1 MNNSI
6 DDTKIIWFI
15 DNDENQLRLYKR
27 HLERGIELFGQENEN
42 FIVKDILA
50 KAHKED
56 YLFILDDPNT
66 TAILVD
72 QKLQD
77 KGGVDHSGIELAKY
91 LRELNDIIPIYM
103 LTNFSSQEEYE
114 ENEWS
119 VDAILDKG
127 DISDQEAKLKT
138 VISRIFRRIAIF
150 HKVFGEREVRF
161 RELLKRSLSGHLTKK
176 EKAELEELEFS
187 RAIYA
192 TVKENMAATETSK
205 LDEALEKID
214 DLKKMMEKYKK

>member
-1 MNNSI
+1 MNNNI
-6 DDTKIIWFI
+6 DDAKAIWFI
-15 DNDENQLRLYKR
+15 DNDEKQLRLYKR
-27 HLERGIELFGQENEN
+27 HLERGIELFGQDGEN
-42 FIVKDILA
+42 FVVKGILA
-50 KAHKED
+50 KPHKDD
-56 YLFILDDPNT
+56 YLFIFDDPNT
-66 TAILVD
+66 AAILVD

-127 DISDQEAKLKT
+127 DIIDQETKLKT

-161 RELLKRSLSGHLTKK
+161 RELLKKSLSGRLTKK
-176 EKAELEELEFS
+176 EKDELEELEFS
-187 RAIYA
+187 RAIYS
-192 TVKENMAATETSK
+192 TVREDIAAAQPNK
-205 LDEALEKID
+205 LDEALKKID
-214 DLKKMMEKYKK
+214 DLKKMMEKYNK

>member
-1 MNNSI
+1 MKNNA
-6 DDTKIIWFI
+6 DEAKIIWFI
-15 DNDENQLRLYKR
+15 DNDESQLRLYKR
-27 HLERGIELFGQENEN
+27 HLERGIELFGPDDEN
-42 FIVKDILA
+42 FVINGILA

-56 YLFILDDPNT
+56 YLFIFDDPHT
-66 TAILVD
+66 AAILVD

-77 KGGVDHSGIELAKY
+77 KGGVDHSGMELAKY
-91 LRELNDIIPIYM
+91 LRELNDVIPIYM
-103 LTNFSSQEEYE
+103 LTNYSTQDEYE

-119 VDAILDKG
+119 VDDILDKG
-127 DISDQEAKLKT
+127 DISDQETKLKT

-161 RELLKRSLSGHLTKK
+161 RELLKKSLSGRLTQK
-176 EKAELEELEFS
+176 ENDELKELEFS
-187 RAIYA
+187 RAIYS
-192 TVKENMAATETSK
+192 TVRENIAAAQPNK

>member
-1 MNNSI
+1 MNNNI
-6 DDTKIIWFI
+6 DDAKIIWFI

-27 HLERGIELFGQENEN
+27 HLERGIELFGQEAEN
-42 FIVKDILA
+42 FAIKDLLA
-50 KAHKED
+50 KAHKEE
-56 YLFILDDPNT
+56 YLFIFEDPNT
-66 TAILVD
+66 VTILVD

-91 LRELNDIIPIYM
+91 LRGLNDIIPIYL

-127 DISDQEAKLKT
+127 DISDQDAKLKT
-138 VISRIFRRIAIF
+138 VISRILRRIAVF
-150 HKVFGEREVRF
+150 HKVFGDREVRF
-161 RELLKRSLSGHLTKK
+161 RELLKKSLSGHLTKK
-176 EKAELEELEFS
+176 EKGELEELEFS
-187 RAIYA
+187 RAIYS
-192 TVKENMAATETSK
+192 TVRENMAAAQPSK